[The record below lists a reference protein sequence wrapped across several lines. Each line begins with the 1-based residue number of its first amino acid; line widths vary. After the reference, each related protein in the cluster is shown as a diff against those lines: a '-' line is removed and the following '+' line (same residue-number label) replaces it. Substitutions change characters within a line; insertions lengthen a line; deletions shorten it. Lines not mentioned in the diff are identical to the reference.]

1 MALGQERQS
10 DVCQSCSQRLLSP
23 GQWKGG
29 QVATGPNFRQ
39 SSWLT
44 IVSHREMDNK
54 VKLSRVVAL
63 QLGKGAWIPGYGTSP
78 GPPRWH

>member
-1 MALGQERQS
+1 M
-10 DVCQSCSQRLLSP
+10 
-23 GQWKGG
+23 
-29 QVATGPNFRQ
+29 ATGPNFRQ